1 MSSLKQV
8 LKNAGKWSRGELGFM
23 LVLIILG
30 ALFIAGGTYRFTVR
44 PQHFSLWWDLV
55 GCGAATLAAFIM
67 LLISDY
73 VFHHAF
79 LIFIPWCLFILYL
92 GFVEPHFGVG
102 MGLAL
107 WVILVGQ
114 MRG

>member
-1 MSSLKQV
+1 VSLLKQV
-8 LKNAGKWSRGELGFM
+8 LKNAGKWSRSELGFM
-23 LVLIILG
+23 FVLIILG
-30 ALFIAGGTYRFTVR
+30 ALFIAAGIYHFTVR
-44 PQHFSLWWDLV
+44 PQHFSLGWDLL
-55 GCGAATLAAFIM
+55 GCGAATVAAFLM
-67 LLISDY
+67 LFISDY

-79 LIFIPWCLFILYL
+79 LVFIPWCLLIFYL